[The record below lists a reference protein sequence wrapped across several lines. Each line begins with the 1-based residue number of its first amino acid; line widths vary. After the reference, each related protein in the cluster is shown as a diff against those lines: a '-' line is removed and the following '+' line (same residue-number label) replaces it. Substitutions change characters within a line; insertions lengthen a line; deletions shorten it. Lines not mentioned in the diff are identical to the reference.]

1 MEEVVIIGAGAS
13 GLACGIEL
21 GRRGIS
27 CLILEGKEKAGKKI
41 YASGNGK
48 CNLANRNIS
57 ADKYHSMGVSGY
69 EQIRSIVPETAAA
82 SVEQFFHE
90 IGIPFTERNGYLY
103 PHSEQAGAVVHA
115 MEETVTGLGG
125 HIKCNT
131 YVTSVEW
138 NKKRNCFQIHTNEE
152 RYQCK
157 RLVLAAGGAASP
169 QHGSDGSGYKLA
181 GQLGHSVTPCLPSLC
196 GLKVQASDFQK
207 LQGIRAKGQASLFID
222 NRRITVEHG
231 EIQFTQYGLSG
242 IAVFNLSRYA
252 GVALHKRKQV
262 RIDLD
267 LCVEL
272 SEQELWTLFKQAK
285 QISGYRNIGSV
296 LSGIIP
302 EKLARYL
309 LKHQGIS
316 EEIEIRHL
324 KPEDIKRLIQM
335 VKRFSADITDTN
347 TLEQAQVTA
356 GGIPLSE
363 IDLDT
368 MESKLC
374 PSCYLTGEL
383 VDVDGCCGGYNL
395 MWAWESGRRAGQ
407 SINDTN

>member
-21 GRRGIS
+21 GQRGIS

-57 ADKYHSMGVSGY
+57 ADKYHSMGASGY
-69 EQIRSIVPETAAA
+69 EQIRSIIPETAAV
-82 SVEQFFHE
+82 SVARFFQK

-115 MEETVTGLGG
+115 MEQTVTGLGG
-125 HIKCNT
+125 RIQCDT

-138 NKKRNCFQIHTNEE
+138 NKKRNCFQIYTNGE
-152 RYQCK
+152 RYQCRK
-157 RLVLAAGGAASP
+157 LVLATGGAASP
-169 QHGSDGSGYKLA
+169 QHGSDGSGYKMA
-181 GQLGHSVTPCLPSLC
+181 RQLGHSVTLCLPSLC
-196 GLKVQASDFQK
+196 GLKVQTSGFQK
-207 LQGIRAKGQASLFID
+207 LQGIRAKGRATLFID
-222 NRRITVEHG
+222 GQQIAIESG

-242 IAVFNLSRYA
+242 IAVFNLSRYV
-252 GVALHKRKQV
+252 GDALHKQKKV
-262 RIDLD
+262 HIDLD

-272 SEQELWTLFKQAK
+272 TEQELLNLFKQAK
-285 QISGYRNIGSV
+285 QISGYRMIGSV

-302 EKLARYL
+302 EKLARYI
-309 LKHQGIS
+309 LKYQGIS
-316 EEIEIRHL
+316 EEMEIRHL
-324 KPEDIKRLIQM
+324 KPENMNRMIRMIKE
-335 VKRFSADITDTN
+335 FPADITGTN
-347 TLEQAQVTA
+347 PLEQAQVTT

-368 MESKLC
+368 MESKVC
-374 PSCYLTGEL
+374 PGCYLTGEL
-383 VDVDGCCGGYNL
+383 LDVDGCCGGYNL

>member
-27 CLILEGKEKAGKKI
+27 YLILEGKEKAGKKI

-57 ADKYHSMGVSGY
+57 ADKYHSMGASGY
-69 EQIRSIVPETAAA
+69 EQIRSVVPETAAV
-82 SVEQFFHE
+82 SVEQFFRE
-90 IGIPFTERNGYLY
+90 IGILFTERNGYLY

-115 MEETVTGLGG
+115 MEQTVAGLGG
-125 HIKCNT
+125 RIQCDT

-138 NKKRNCFQIHTNEE
+138 NKKRNCFQIYTNEE
-152 RYQCK
+152 RYQCRK
-157 RLVLAAGGAASP
+157 LVLATGGAASP

-196 GLKVQASDFQK
+196 GLKVQASGFQK
-207 LQGIRAKGQASLFID
+207 LQGIRAKGQASLLID
-222 NRRITVEHG
+222 GQRIAVESG

-242 IAVFNLSRYA
+242 IAVFNLSRYV
-252 GVALHKRKQV
+252 GPALHKRKQV

-272 SEQELWTLFKQAK
+272 SERELLALLKQAR
-285 QISGYRNIGSV
+285 QIFEYRNIGSV

-302 EKLARYL
+302 EKLARYV
-309 LKHQGIS
+309 LKYQGIS
-316 EEIEIRHL
+316 EETEIRHL
-324 KPEDIKRLIQM
+324 KPEDSNRLIRM
-335 VKRFSADITDTN
+335 IKSFPADITGTN

-368 MESKLC
+368 MESKVC
-374 PSCYLTGEL
+374 PGCYLTGEL
-383 VDVDGCCGGYNL
+383 IDVDGCCGGYNL

>member
-21 GRRGIS
+21 GQRGIS

-57 ADKYHSMGVSGY
+57 ADKYHSMGASGY
-69 EQIRSIVPETAAA
+69 EQIRSIIPETAAV
-82 SVEQFFHE
+82 SVARFFQK

-115 MEETVTGLGG
+115 MEQTVTGLGG
-125 HIKCNT
+125 RIQCDT

-138 NKKRNCFQIHTNEE
+138 NKKRNCFQIYTNGE
-152 RYQCK
+152 RYQCRK
-157 RLVLAAGGAASP
+157 LVLATGGAASP
-169 QHGSDGSGYKLA
+169 QHGSDGSGYKMA
-181 GQLGHSVTPCLPSLC
+181 RQLGHSVTLCLPSLC
-196 GLKVQASDFQK
+196 GLKVQTSGFQK
-207 LQGIRAKGQASLFID
+207 LQGIRAKGRTTLFID
-222 NRRITVEHG
+222 GQQIAIESG

-242 IAVFNLSRYA
+242 IAVFNLSRYVGA
-252 GVALHKRKQV
+252 ALHKQKKV
-262 RIDLD
+262 HIDLD

-272 SEQELWTLFKQAK
+272 TEQELLNLFKQAK
-285 QISGYRNIGSV
+285 QISGYRMIGSV

-302 EKLARYL
+302 EKLARYI
-309 LKHQGIS
+309 LKYQGIS
-316 EEIEIRHL
+316 EEMEIRHL
-324 KPEDIKRLIQM
+324 KPENMNRMIRMIKE
-335 VKRFSADITDTN
+335 FPADITGTN
-347 TLEQAQVTA
+347 PLEQAQVTT

-368 MESKLC
+368 MESKVC
-374 PSCYLTGEL
+374 PGCYLTGEL
-383 VDVDGCCGGYNL
+383 LDVDGCCGGYNL